1 MHRNIYEGRLQNV
14 CHCNLQR
21 TREPPSEST
30 PLHSSLAVHYPL
42 FSINIFALAAVCA
55 VSVAINRHNPLS
67 FLLSSAVKLNHSF
80 EIQHSR
86 YEYGRQMI
94 PLPLVAH
101 LVKLKCISPTVLTS
115 LLLSLPLVFVS
126 PRWDQ

>member
-1 MHRNIYEGRLQNV
+1 MSFTQMHRNIYEGRLQNV

-55 VSVAINRHNPLS
+55 VCQWQLS
-67 FLLSSAVKLNHSF
+67 DTIHYPFYC
-80 EIQHSR
+80 R
-86 YEYGRQMI
+86 
-94 PLPLVAH
+94 
-101 LVKLKCISPTVLTS
+101 
-115 LLLSLPLVFVS
+115 
-126 PRWDQ
+126 PR